1 MLLGDKINVKAM
13 QYVNFRLNYAGC
25 DGRYDLNIT
34 NDLDYQQLR
43 SINISF
49 NKLRILKKLEDPK
62 ISYNEKLR
70 EINENYIFYNE
81 IMPNITNG
89 GLFKDWN
96 FTF

>member
-13 QYVNFRLNYAGC
+13 QYVNFRLNYAGR
-25 DGRYDLNIT
+25 DGRYDLNVT
-34 NDLDYQQLR
+34 TDLDYEQLR

-81 IMPNITNG
+81 LSPNITNG
-89 GLFKDWN
+89 GLFNDWN